1 MKKLTI
7 EHNWSLNEG
16 RTTELEFSFVEEV
29 NENEY
34 VNVSPHSTCKDYLN
48 DQVHA
53 EIKQKTA
60 PEIYGF
66 EAEPLGI
73 FKEKKPMVV
82 FNMRNN
88 TNDEIKKLFEKNID
102 NLIYFVH
109 SVEDYLG
116 ISEKS
121 EFEPIN
127 VINSKG
133 CNSDKVLKGYIV
145 TFSNDWVQKTYLISC
160 FAYLIRMGFELNSKI
175 SIKNIKKQHLR
186 DSNKKL
192 LLPNTLMKIDII
204 KDLLKTYSFKDL
216 IDENYTGGSDIHNRG
231 FGRSTDKKPYCLSLE
246 EQNEKLKFYKQKV
259 EGEVQN
265 KKKILENERKST
277 IQRTSNAYFKI

>member
-16 RTTELEFSFVEEV
+16 RTTELEFSFVKKV

-66 EAEPLGI
+66 KAKPLGI

-88 TNDEIKKLFEKNID
+88 TNNKVKELFKKNID

-121 EFEPIN
+121 EFEPIDI
-127 VINSKG
+127 INSKG

-186 DSNKKL
+186 DNNKKI
-192 LLPNTLMKIDII
+192 LLPDTLMKIDII

-216 IDENYTGGSDIHNRG
+216 IDENYTDGSDIHNRG
-231 FGRSTDKKPYCLSLE
+231 FGRSTSKKPYCLTSEELNKRLKIYKE
-246 EQNEKLKFYKQKV
+246 KVEVKEQNN
-259 EGEVQN
+259 N
-265 KKKILENERKST
+265 KTLENERKSRVQ
-277 IQRTSNAYFKI
+277 IPFNAYFKI